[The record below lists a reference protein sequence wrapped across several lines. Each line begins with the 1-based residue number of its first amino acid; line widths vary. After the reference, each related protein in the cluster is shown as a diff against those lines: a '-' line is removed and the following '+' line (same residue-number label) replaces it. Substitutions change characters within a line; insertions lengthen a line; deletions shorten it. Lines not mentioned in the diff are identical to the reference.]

1 MIQSVAAFCY
11 LAFFVLGL
19 ASPFMPLFLMWRL
32 ASLSA
37 LAYAAGK
44 LIEGPVHWSDQD
56 FGYALGMVIIFLF
69 SCTIA
74 LAIVI
79 RLAVSATRKTLSID
93 TLRGPLNRFMLFFD
107 TAALVAIGCYVGL
120 LVTISLSFRFS
131 GTAMSINLDLTIA
144 VLASVVATIVLVISR
159 SKVAITITA
168 IFATLALSAFT
179 GSRQASDILT
189 AAERLADSRAWCLT
203 TWSELG
209 PISELYQLGFF
220 ALPKGHSYPHLGLLI
235 RENDQTTLSAHWSI
249 RQQAFDQ
256 RIDTSGGVPACH
268 PIENFAEALT
278 NGSVEDDTYGVGS
291 EVYSIMRDLHPRAFT
306 DRVSI
311 RSNQLIG
318 PNSAHPKITER
329 MELIYNPRDPYV
341 PDDAVS
347 LSMMPDPNQL
357 NADDLTGQN
366 RLIIAGVD
374 ELTGQSLVLYCLR
387 GPYADR
393 VCHAQVFEGSLAYTF
408 YLPLSD
414 IDQWQDATARVKA
427 LFESL
432 QVDEL

>member
-1 MIQSVAAFCY
+1 
-11 LAFFVLGL
+11 
-19 ASPFMPLFLMWRL
+19 MPVFLMWRL

-44 LIEGPVHWSDQD
+44 LIKGPVHWSDQN
-56 FGYALGMVIIFLF
+56 FGYAIGMAIIFLF

-74 LAIVI
+74 LAIFI
-79 RLAVSATRKTLSID
+79 RLAVSAKRKTLSTD
-93 TLRGPLNRFMLFFD
+93 TLRGPRNRFILFFD
-107 TAALVAIGCYVGL
+107 TAALIAIGCFVGL
-120 LVTISLSFRFS
+120 LVAISLSFGLS
-131 GTAMSINLDLTIA
+131 GTAISINLDLTIA
-144 VLASVVATIVLVISR
+144 ILASVVATIVLALSR
-159 SKVAITITA
+159 RKAAITITA
-168 IFATLALSAFT
+168 IFATLALFAFT

-189 AAERLADSRAWCLT
+189 TAERLADGRAWCLT
-203 TWSELG
+203 TSSGLG
-209 PISELYQLGFF
+209 PVSRLYQLGFF
-220 ALPKGHSYPHLGLLI
+220 ALPKGNSYPHLGLLI

-256 RIDTSGGVPACH
+256 GINTSSGVPACH

-291 EVYSIMRDLHPRAFT
+291 EVYSIMRDLHPRAFS

-318 PNSAHPKITER
+318 PNSTHPEITER
-329 MELIYNPRDPYV
+329 MELIYNPRTPYMPDVAV
-341 PDDAVS
+341 PIS
-347 LSMMPDPNQL
+347 LMPDPNQL

-374 ELTGQSLVLYCLR
+374 ELTGQSLVLYCLH

-393 VCHAQVFEGSLAYTF
+393 VCRAQVFEGPLAYTF

-414 IDQWQDATARVKA
+414 IEQWQDATARVKA